1 MADTKKETQAFSDAL
16 RALPREKDGNFVKKA
31 EAFKALLFSKKDK
44 LERDPDDVRLKNNIN
59 EWVRT
64 FKQEVE
70 KRSFLSPEDRGALTE
85 NLGFV
90 GPKQFPFELP
100 ASLAN
105 FSAQELLARDL
116 NNNEC
121 NIVCAYAL
129 HMLGSEEAWLKV
141 LDAMSKRLVQASR
154 TEPQEERNEE
164 ENRDEENEEKNKDEE
179 KEENNKDE
187 EKEEKTKD
195 EEKEDKNKEEEQ
207 EEKE

>member
-1 MADTKKETQAFSDAL
+1 MCLAFAFTLVAMADTKKETQAFSDAL
-16 RALPREKDGNFVKKA
+16 RALPRVKDANFVKKA
-31 EAFKALLFSKKDK
+31 EAFKALLFLKKDK
-44 LERDPDDVRLKNNIN
+44 LERNPDDVRLKNNIN

-90 GPKQFPFELP
+90 GPKQFSFELP

-116 NNNEC
+116 NNDEC
-121 NIVCAYAL
+121 KIVCAYAL

-141 LDAMSKRLVQASR
+141 LDVMSKRLVQASR
-154 TEPQEERNEE
+154 TEPQEER
-164 ENRDEENEEKNKDEE
+164 
-179 KEENNKDE
+179 KEPPEIAGN
-187 EKEEKTKD
+187 
-195 EEKEDKNKEEEQ
+195 EDKNFDSQ
-207 EEKE
+207 SQHA